1 MKGEPQ
7 NIICLES
14 EALEAL
20 IDRVVLYVKDAHDL
34 KGKEEI
40 WITPEEAK
48 KKLNISSDTTLM
60 HLRNQGK
67 IRFTQPMRKLIL
79 YDRISIDEYLE
90 ENARNTF

>member
-1 MKGEPQ
+1 MVDSE
-7 NIICLES
+7 IICLDS
-14 EALEAL
+14 PAFEAL
-20 IDRVVLYVKDAHDL
+20 IKRVVLFIQDTNQL
-34 KGKEEI
+34 PKEEKT
-40 WITPEEAK
+40 WLTPEEAK

-79 YDRISIDEYLE
+79 YDRQSIEDYLE

>member
-1 MKGEPQ
+1 MMANPE
-7 NIICLES
+7 IICLES
-14 EALEAL
+14 PAFEAL
-20 IDRVVLYVKDAHDL
+20 IQRVVSIIEDSKQLPN
-34 KGKEEI
+34 EEKT

-67 IRFTQPMRKLIL
+67 IRYTQPMRKLIL
-79 YDRISIDEYLE
+79 YDRLSIEEYLE